1 MVDLGDLGNV
11 ISETIHSYSKE
22 VKEAI
27 DDSVLK
33 TAEEVRDMV
42 KEKAPVQKGKKGKYK
57 NSISI
62 KREKEI
68 LGNKQ
73 SIVYVKSPHYRLTHL
88 LEKGHVIRNQYG
100 TYDRTRAFPHW
111 APAEDYANKAHTKRV
126 IKAIETGGKG

>member
-11 ISETIHSYSKE
+11 ISETIHDYTQE

-27 DDSVLK
+27 DDSVLQ

-42 KEKAPVQKGKKGKYK
+42 KEKAPVQKGKYQK
-57 NSISI
+57 SIAI

-73 SIVYVKSPHYRLTHL
+73 RIVYAKAPHYRLTHL
-88 LEKGHVIRNQYG
+88 LEKGHVVRNQYG
-100 TYDRTRAFPHW
+100 TYGRTRAFPHW
-111 APAEDYANKAHTKRV
+111 APAEDYADKTHTKRV